1 MTKNAKLMQGN
12 EACTIGALA
21 AGLQFYAGY
30 PITPSTEIAE
40 LCAEELPKVGG
51 KFIQMED
58 EIGSIAACIGAS
70 LTGKKVMTATSG
82 PGFSLMQE
90 CLGYASLTEV
100 PIVIVDVQR
109 MGPSTGMPTSPAQAD
124 LMQARWGTH
133 GDHPVVVLAPGSVKE
148 CFELTFKAFDIA
160 EVWRVPVI
168 VLMDEIIGHMREK
181 VVLPDF
187 KALRPQRR
195 AAPLAPGGY
204 RPYAA
209 DADGGVPL
217 MAPFGEG
224 YRAHVTGLFH
234 DESGRPSGRSDVADT
249 LMRRLA
255 RKIEKAGPL
264 IEEHFEESLEDA
276 EVVVISFGCSAMSAL
291 SAVRRARR
299 EGLKAGMLRLKTVWP
314 FPDALVARVAE
325 NAKRIV
331 VPEMN
336 LGQLAL
342 EVERASRCAAPS
354 GHAVPVTRLG
364 KVNGELFRPEEVYTS
379 IMEAFASA
387 GITASPGISVSSGG
401 QR

>member
-1 MTKNAKLMQGN
+1 MTENAKLMQGN

-21 AGLQFYAGY
+21 AGLQFYAGF

-70 LTGKKVMTATSG
+70 LAGKKAMTATSG

-100 PIVIVDVQR
+100 PIVIIDVQR
-109 MGPSTGMPTSPAQAD
+109 MGPSTGMPTSPAQGD

-133 GDHPVVVLAPGSVKE
+133 GDHPVIVLAPGNVRE

-160 EVWRVPVI
+160 EAYRVPVI
-168 VLMDEIIGHMREK
+168 VLTDEIIGHMREK
-181 VVLPDF
+181 VVLPDP
-187 KALRPQRR
+187 ASLRPLRR
-195 AAPLAPGGY
+195 AAPSSPAGY
-204 RPYAA
+204 KPYAA
-209 DADGGVPL
+209 DRDGGVPL

-234 DESGRPSGRSDVADT
+234 DESGRPSGRAEVADS

-255 RKIEKAGPL
+255 RKVEKAAPL
-264 IEEHFEESLEDA
+264 IEEHFEESLGDA
-276 EVVVISFGCSAMSAL
+276 EIVVVSFGSSAMSSL

-299 EGLKAGMLRLKTVWP
+299 EGVKAGMLRLKTVWP
-314 FPDALVARVAE
+314 FPDELVRRAGARAG
-325 NAKRIV
+325 RIV

-342 EVERASRCAAPS
+342 EVERSVGRSA
-354 GHAVPVTRLG
+354 PVTRLG
-364 KVNGELFRPEEVYTS
+364 KVNGELFRPEEVYAS
-379 IMEAFASA
+379 IMEGVAAR
-387 GITASPGISVSSGG
+387 GG
-401 QR
+401 DR